1 MPLPA
6 KTDAAIL
13 AIFDANPD
21 AIFTGAELKEIVA
34 MSRPQVWRSI
44 ANLYERGDILYIDDR
59 GPRGAFRYAL
69 NTNHNR
75 GSAASVAL
83 SLAEQGVTLPR
94 SGDKLTVGRVDFEPT
109 TGHVVLTATDAEGRE
124 YRAVAKV
131 AAPRKKRVA

>member
-44 ANLYERGDILYIDDR
+44 ANLYERGDIIYVDDR

-69 NTNHNR
+69 NTSHDR

-83 SLAEQGVTLPR
+83 TLAEQGVVLPR
-94 SGDKLTVGRVDFEPT
+94 CGDKLTVGRVDFEPT
-109 TGHVVLTATDAEGRE
+109 TGHVVLIATDAEGRE

-131 AAPRKKRVA
+131 AAPRKGKAA